1 MVIIVFMDLI
11 TPTKQYR
18 STHNLVFSCQYHI
31 IFCPKYRR
39 KVLIS
44 GVDTR
49 LKELL
54 VEKQSDYGYE
64 LIEMEIMPEHVHL
77 LLSIDPQ
84 VGLLS
89 VIGKIK
95 GYTAHVL
102 RKEFPWLKS
111 RLPCLWTRSKFV
123 STVGAV
129 SLDVVKSYIDNQKGK

>member
-1 MVIIVFMDLI
+1 
-11 TPTKQYR
+11 
-18 STHNLVFSCQYHI
+18 
-31 IFCPKYRR
+31 
-39 KVLIS
+39 
-44 GVDTR
+44 
-49 LKELL
+49 
-54 VEKQSDYGYE
+54 
-64 LIEMEIMPEHVHL
+64 MEIMPEHVHL

-84 VGLLS
+84 VGVLS